1 MQRKMQ
7 RVYVRV
13 REKDVQ
19 LERERERE
27 RERLRERGKV
37 GSNVVRCVVAFLV
50 STKEDAPV

>member
-1 MQRKMQ
+1 MSDCSHRRAEAERENAGYRAMQRKMQ

-27 RERLRERGKV
+27 REK
-37 GSNVVRCVVAFLV
+37 
-50 STKEDAPV
+50 D